1 MHRDHKSELLSAA
14 AWRKEGVKQWLLAK
28 DAPFPDEHLKRELLQ
43 AMWSVRNEY
52 TSCVVDKMAEQKV
65 RPLANFRLFNTN

>member
-1 MHRDHKSELLSAA
+1 VHHDRKSELLFTA
-14 AWRKEGVKQWLLAK
+14 AWRKVGIKHWLLAK
-28 DAPFPDEHLKRELLQ
+28 NAPFPDDHLKRELLQ

-65 RPLANFRLFNTN
+65 

>member
-1 MHRDHKSELLSAA
+1 MDNVAYHGHKSELLSTA
-14 AWRKEGVKQWLLAK
+14 AWRKEGVKRGLLTK
-28 DAPFPDEHLKRELLQ
+28 NAPFPDDYLKRELLQ

-65 RPLANFRLFNTN
+65 

>member
-1 MHRDHKSELLSAA
+1 VHHDHKSELLSAA

-28 DAPFPDEHLKRELLQ
+28 NAPFPDDHLQRELLQ

-52 TSCVVDKMAEQKV
+52 TSCVVDCVVDKTAE
-65 RPLANFRLFNTN
+65 